1 MSSTGYLQIHAY
13 TSSAQIPLQDTA
25 ITITDKS
32 GSAIAMGLTNRSGLL
47 DSPVA
52 ISVPDPSAGQSPNT
66 GLIPYATVNLY
77 AKHRQFEEIFAKDI
91 QIFPNTVTLQNLE
104 LIPLSEFPEKWNR
117 FEQFETPSQ
126 NL

>member
-25 ITITDKS
+25 VTITDMS

-47 DSPVA
+47 DTPVA
-52 ISVPDPSAGQSPNT
+52 ISVPDPAAGLSPNT

-77 AKHRQFEEIFAKDI
+77 AKHRQYEEIFAQSI

-104 LIPLSEFPEKWNR
+104 FIPLSEFPGNWNQA
-117 FEQFETPSQ
+117 EQFETPSQ